1 MAAQMQ
7 PSSTEATPK
16 KSASAQRADSG
27 PRAQELSTGAAAEP
41 KISWLY
47 VLVGATAVFLFV
59 IGLTGLPNLMDN
71 ERRVGAYVLDAVHN
85 GNWMAQ
91 RESMGEVMSK
101 PPMVTWIAAMATLAL
116 DRPTRFAIYLPSALA
131 TVLVALLLL
140 KVGRKH
146 FGWTAG
152 LLGALAYVLSP
163 MGDRMVQ
170 TTRYDGLFA
179 LPVALAAFAAYQAW
193 VTGRGWTWFW
203 IAAAFATLVKG
214 PLGVVL
220 GAGGLVAG
228 LWEWR
233 SGARQP
239 LRGQHWLG
247 LALFAAI
254 CGGWFWLAYR
264 EMGQP
269 LIDKLI
275 KGELVRHAVKGT
287 EGEGIGVKFWE
298 PLLAFVTHLLPWSL
312 ASVVALWRVVKH
324 PSSDPE
330 TRRFERFLFCWIAVG
345 LVIFCCAAHQ
355 RSRLIFPLMPA
366 AALLAGRELARLLAS
381 WKPNWQPRTVVRVA
395 AGLAAFVLAFFVV
408 LHHVLLR
415 YSDSVKRTLAVQD
428 FAKEIQNGPGAQFPL
443 TYVDSPFAIQFYL
456 NTMRR
461 QVRAERAAEL
471 LKGNVAAFVVVG
483 DEEKYKR
490 IRELVGTN
498 GSLRELRYVS
508 AGRGKYPFWL
518 VSNHPR
524 LEWTERTTS
533 LTGPLRVE
541 TRDARPVR
549 TRGGQMLFER
559 TSEHGATTF
568 SNEAEEPQ
576 TVRLRLTSHGPD
588 LTEERLLQPGETWS
602 IGSAG
607 NSASVPAP

>member
-1 MAAQMQ
+1 MQ
-7 PSSTEATPK
+7 PPSTEATAKRSLSTQP
-16 KSASAQRADSG
+16 AEAG
-27 PRAQELSTGAAAEP
+27 PRAQGASPGVATEP
-41 KISWLY
+41 KGIWLY
-47 VLVGATAVFLFV
+47 TLVGGTAVLLFI
-59 IGLTGLPNLMDN
+59 IGLTGQPNLMDN

-85 GNWMAQ
+85 GHWMAQ
-91 RESMGEVMSK
+91 RESMGDVMSK
-101 PPMVTWIAAMATLAL
+101 PPMITWIAALPTLLL
-116 DRPTRFAIYLPSALA
+116 DRATRFAIYLPSALA

-140 KVGRKH
+140 KVGSQR

-163 MGDRMVQ
+163 MGDLMVQ
-170 TTRYDGLFA
+170 TVRYDGLFA
-179 LPVALAAFAAYQAW
+179 LPVALAAFAAYRAW

-203 IAAAFATLVKG
+203 LAAAFATLVKG

-220 GAGGLVAG
+220 GAVGLLAG

-233 SGARQP
+233 SGAPLR

-275 KGELVRHAVKGT
+275 KAELVRHAVTGT
-287 EGEGIGVKFWE
+287 SENEGIGVKFWE
-298 PLLAFVTHLLPWSL
+298 PLVAFLTHMLPWSL
-312 ASVVALWRVVKH
+312 AAVVGLWRVVRH
-324 PSSDPE
+324 PSPDLE
-330 TRRFERFLFCWIAVG
+330 ARRFERFLFCWIVVG
-345 LVIFCCAAHQ
+345 LVIFCAAAHQ

-381 WKPNWQPRTVVRVA
+381 WKPHWQPRTVMRAA
-395 AGLAAFVLAFFVV
+395 AGLAAFVLAFLVV
-408 LHHVLLR
+408 HHQILFR
-415 YSDSVKRTLAVQD
+415 YKDSVRRTLAAQD
-428 FAKEIQNGPGAQFPL
+428 FAREIQNGPGAQFPL

-461 QVRAERAAEL
+461 QVRPERAAEL

-483 DEEKYKR
+483 DTNKYQL

-498 GSLRELRYVS
+498 GPLHELRYVS
-508 AGRGKYPFWL
+508 AGRGNYPFWL
-518 VSNHPR
+518 ISNHPR
-524 LEWTERTTS
+524 LEWTERTAS
-533 LTGPLRVE
+533 LVGPLRIE

-549 TRGGQMLFER
+549 TRGGEMLFER
-559 TSEHGATTF
+559 MSERGAMTLT
-568 SNEAEEPQ
+568 NEASEPQ
-576 TVRLRLTSHGPD
+576 SVRLRLTSHGPD
-588 LTEERLLQPGETWS
+588 LIQERLLQPGETWQAG
-602 IGSAG
+602 IPESAG
-607 NSASVPAP
+607 RQP

>member
-1 MAAQMQ
+1 MQ
-7 PSSTEATPK
+7 PSSTDAAT
-16 KSASAQRADSG
+16 
-27 PRAQELSTGAAAEP
+27 EP
-41 KISWLY
+41 KASWLFA
-47 VLVGATAVFLFV
+47 LVGGTAVLLFV
-59 IGLTGLPNLMDN
+59 IGLIGLPNLMDN

-85 GNWMAQ
+85 GHWMAQ
-91 RESMGEVMSK
+91 RESTGDVMSK
-101 PPMVTWIAAMATLAL
+101 PPMVTWIAALVTLAL
-116 DRPTRFAIYLPSALA
+116 DCPTRFALYLPSALA

-140 KVGRKH
+140 KVGRDR

-163 MGDRMVQ
+163 MGDKMVQ
-170 TTRYDGLFA
+170 TARYDGLFA
-179 LPVALAAFAAYQAW
+179 LPVALAALAAYRAW

-203 IAAAFATLVKG
+203 LAAAFATLAKH

-220 GAGGLVAG
+220 GAGGLLAG

-247 LALFAAI
+247 LVLFVTI

-275 KGELVRHAVKGT
+275 KSELVRHAVRGT

-298 PLLAFVTHLLPWSL
+298 PLWGFFTHMLPWSI
-312 ASVVALWRVVKH
+312 ASVVAFWRVFKH
-324 PSSDPE
+324 PSPDVE
-330 TRRFERFLFCWIAVG
+330 ARRFERFLVCWVAVG
-345 LVIFCCAAHQ
+345 LVIFCAAAHQ

-366 AALLAGRELARLLAS
+366 AALLAGRELARMLAA
-381 WKPNWQPRTVVRVA
+381 WKPHWPPQTIVRAA
-395 AGLAAFVLAFFVV
+395 AGLAAFVLAFDIVYHF
-408 LHHVLLR
+408 VLLR
-415 YSDSVKRTLAVQD
+415 YNDSVQRTVAVRD
-428 FAKEIQNGPGAQFPL
+428 FAREIQDGPGAQFPL

-461 QVRAERAAEL
+461 QVPADRAADL
-471 LKGNVAAFVVVG
+471 LKGGVPAFVIVG
-483 DEEKYKR
+483 DAEKYER
-490 IRELVGTN
+490 IRERVGTN
-498 GSLRELRYVS
+498 APLYELRYVS

-524 LEWTERTTS
+524 LEWTERTAS
-533 LTGPLRVE
+533 LAGPLRIE

-549 TRGGQMLFER
+549 TRGGEMLFER
-559 TSEHGATTF
+559 LSDRGATIL
-568 SNEAEEPQ
+568 SNESLEPQ
-576 TVRLRLTSHGPD
+576 PVRLRLTGHGPE
-588 LTEERLLQPGETWS
+588 LSEERRLQPGEIWRFGT
-602 IGSAG
+602 AG
-607 NSASVPAP
+607 NLASLPSP